1 MHGNGPLRAQECG
14 CKGANPAI
22 SPIAST
28 SDSLLHR
35 SKVLPNIHLPKTE
48 GSVQDDS
55 GWPRIAVLGAGA
67 VGAFYGGMLARAGA
81 PVTLIGRPAQADAIT
96 RDGLT
101 VEWADRR
108 ETIRVAAAVDPAAAR
123 DAEVVL
129 VCVKSLDTEAAA
141 RSLQPQLRAD
151 TAVLSLQN
159 GVDNGQRLRT
169 VLAQPVFATVVYVGA
184 INVAPGIVRHTGRG
198 DLVLGPLARDLARN
212 ATLIERAQSLAAMF
226 ERAGVPC
233 VVSETI
239 EADLWR
245 KLSINCV
252 YNAISALGHANYG
265 RMLAHGLTRDLI
277 PLIVAECVEVARAD
291 GVALD
296 EGSLLQSSL
305 AVGAALATQISS
317 TAQDVRRGRRTEI
330 DALNGYVAERGAA
343 LGIPAPINRTL
354 HALVKLREE
363 APD

>member
-1 MHGNGPLRAQECG
+1 V
-14 CKGANPAI
+14 
-22 SPIAST
+22 
-28 SDSLLHR
+28 LL
-35 SKVLPNIHLPKTE
+35 NIHLPTAE
-48 GSVQDDS
+48 GSVQGDS
-55 GWPRIAVLGAGA
+55 GWPRVAVLGAGA
-67 VGAFYGGMLARAGA
+67 VGGYYGGMLARAGV
-81 PVTLIGRPAQADAIT
+81 PVTLIGRPAQADAIA
-96 RDGLT
+96 RDGLG

-123 DAEVVL
+123 DADIVL

-141 RSLQPQLRAD
+141 RSLQPHLRGD

-184 INVAPGIVRHTGRG
+184 INVAPGVVRHTGRG

-212 ATLIERAQSLAAMF
+212 ASLIERAQSLAAMF
-226 ERAGVPC
+226 ERVGVPC

-252 YNAISALGHANYG
+252 YNAISALGYANYG

-296 EGSLLQSSL
+296 EGPLLQSSL

-330 DALNGYVAERGAA
+330 DALNGYVAKRGAA

-363 APD
+363 APG

>member
-1 MHGNGPLRAQECG
+1 MR
-14 CKGANPAI
+14 
-22 SPIAST
+22 
-28 SDSLLHR
+28 R
-35 SKVLPNIHLPKTE
+35 S
-48 GSVQDDS
+48 
-55 GWPRIAVLGAGA
+55 
-67 VGAFYGGMLARAGA
+67 
-81 PVTLIGRPAQADAIT
+81 
-96 RDGLT
+96 
-101 VEWADRR
+101 
-108 ETIRVAAAVDPAAAR
+108 
-123 DAEVVL
+123 
-129 VCVKSLDTEAAA
+129 
-141 RSLQPQLRAD
+141 
-151 TAVLSLQN
+151 
-159 GVDNGQRLRT
+159 
-169 VLAQPVFATVVYVGA
+169 
-184 INVAPGIVRHTGRG
+184 
-198 DLVLGPLARDLARN
+198 
-212 ATLIERAQSLAAMF
+212 IERAQSLAAMF

>member
-1 MHGNGPLRAQECG
+1 MEDQS
-14 CKGANPAI
+14 ANPAI
-22 SPIAST
+22 RPIAST
-28 SDSLLHR
+28 GDSLLHR
-35 SKVLPNIHLPKTE
+35 SKVPLNIHLPKTE
-48 GSVQDDS
+48 ASVPDDS

-67 VGAFYGGMLARAGA
+67 VGGYYGGMLARAGA
-81 PVTLIGRPAQADAIT
+81 PVTLIGRPAQVDAIA
-96 RDGLT
+96 RDGLAI
-101 VEWADRR
+101 EWADRR

-123 DAEVVL
+123 DADVIL
-129 VCVKSLDTEAAA
+129 VCVKSLDTEAAS
-141 RSLQPQLRAD
+141 RSLQPHLGAE

-159 GVDNGQRLRT
+159 GVDNTQRLRT

-184 INVAPGIVRHTGRG
+184 INVAPGVVRHTGRG

-212 ATLIERAQSLAAMF
+212 ALLVERAQSLAAMF
-226 ERAGVPC
+226 KRAGVPC
-233 VVSETI
+233 VVSGTI

-245 KLSINCV
+245 KLAINCV
-252 YNAISALGHANYG
+252 YNAISAVGCADYG
-265 RMLAHGLTRDLI
+265 RMLAHGPTRDLI

-296 EGSLLQSSL
+296 EGPLLQSSL

-317 TAQDVRRGRRTEI
+317 TAQDLRRGRRTEI